1 MDEDEAFLISASSS
15 LDIVRWWSAIHTEH
29 RSRSDFGMEV
39 DVRLGKNCF
48 WIVGL
53 SAQTWHRPTW
63 QEKEAQDMTLRA
75 GSLKQKQHGLADED
89 ALPLGGT
96 PGSDGGFSPSDDEL
110 IPEEKGDS
118 RLLPLPF
125 LRLDAEKSYWPLL
138 FTPR

>member
-1 MDEDEAFLISASSS
+1 
-15 LDIVRWWSAIHTEH
+15 
-29 RSRSDFGMEV
+29 
-39 DVRLGKNCF
+39 
-48 WIVGL
+48 
-53 SAQTWHRPTW
+53 
-63 QEKEAQDMTLRA
+63 MTLRA

-125 LRLDAEKSYWPLL
+125 LRLDAEKSY
-138 FTPR
+138 